1 MASRIQVRRG
11 TENDWSGIATSV
23 VLAAGEPAVATG
35 NSKGPILYF
44 GDGSSTFSALKAQV
58 ASFTPQSGSGT
69 RNGHITAENDDYTFA
84 MLESGDARSGDTY
97 GMGNGSTLHVKDGAT
112 MTFGADGSSTA
123 TTVTV
128 HDNVTTDFR
137 NIPSFYDGMN
147 IFVGVHSGTSSADGT
162 VTISRSSSEVV
173 KVDDYGN
180 IVLTPSN
187 DSSTADTNV
196 TLTMSDNA
204 DTALDIKTA
213 AGATIVKVEDDSVR
227 SVEPLVLGSIPDHAI
242 PTSFATIRSGTT
254 PNNTDSGA
262 ADAQKDADHFKLHV
276 QGDAVGNQRGQ
287 LKLVGNQSVTS
298 SMKALVVAKN
308 NVTDAGFE
316 VDYTGDAEMYDAAV
330 TQTGRTIAADSVVR
344 ADEMGYGYRCVS
356 LYNGSSH
363 TNFFYNAASG
373 GSQVQFDPLT
383 SGPTRYYYQS
393 DQGGSIVV
401 SFTMTDIDGNNEKIK
416 YTDPDGT
423 EIFIASHNK
432 TGGAGHGY
440 NFTYTWHMAPG
451 SSFTAFDSDNVG
463 NQGGDFADYA
473 HGYVSRMKF

>member
-112 MTFGADGSSTA
+112 MTFGADGSGTA

-204 DTALDIKTA
+204 DTALDIKKPGGST
-213 AGATIVKVEDDSVR
+213 TILKVEDDSVR
-227 SVEPLVLGSIPDHAI
+227 SVEKLILGSTPDHAI
-242 PTSFATIRSGTT
+242 PTSFAVIRSGTT

-262 ADAQKDADHFKLHV
+262 HSNQLDANHIKLHV

-308 NVTDAGFE
+308 SVADAGFN

-330 TQTGRTIAADSVVR
+330 TQTGRTLQDDSLVRKDELLVTVLSQISGVASTDSIGNSDSDYPIGGVR
-344 ADEMGYGYRCVS
+344 AVVCKSNVSGTSFTVSFDDLGIDGDSNKSLVNAPSGTYLVCCWGTTSSSDNERVTDAECVRVT
-356 LYNGSSH
+356 H
-363 TNFFYNAASG
+363 TNSG
-373 GSQVQFDPLT
+373 SGSDTTCFTLT
-383 SGPTRYYYQS
+383 GIGES
-393 DQGGSIVV
+393 V
-401 SFTMTDIDGNNEKIK
+401 
-416 YTDPDGT
+416 
-423 EIFIASHNK
+423 
-432 TGGAGHGY
+432 
-440 NFTYTWHMAPG
+440 W
-451 SSFTAFDSDNVG
+451 
-463 NQGGDFADYA
+463 
-473 HGYVSRMKF
+473 GYVIRLS